1 MWQRAIDLLLCY
13 KYVNFELL
21 HSTQTLFLYK
31 ENRDRF
37 PFFLF
42 ILLLLHFF
50 LGKLVVSSPTEEEF
64 TFNGFSGANLTL
76 DGLATVSSDG
86 LLILTNNTRQQ
97 KGHAFHPYPLRFPRN
112 PSDGSTPSFSTT
124 FAFAIVSEY
133 ADLSGHG
140 IAFVITPSTNF
151 SEALPSEYLGL
162 FNMSSN
168 SKATNHI
175 VAVELD
181 TILNSEFHDID
192 DNHVGIDINGLRSY
206 KDNTAGYYT
215 DDTGEFRNLTLISG
229 KAMQVWVDYDGVD
242 LKLNVTLS
250 PVNAIGRSTTK
261 PTKPLLS
268 FPVNLSSVL
277 FDLPVH
283 VGFSSSTGSVL
294 TSHYIIGWS
303 FAMHAGQTQ
312 APPLDYSKLPAIPRT
327 NLKRHGRGSGHVVS
341 CSFSIISA
349 AGDCCR
355 ILGRKVAENVRGAS
369 RGLGSG
375 VQAPPVLLQR
385 PLPSHQGFGERSC
398 WRRRLRRVYRGT
410 LPNSGAEVAVK
421 RVSHES
427 RQGMRE
433 FVAEIVSIG
442 RLRHRNIVQLL
453 GYCRRKAELLL
464 VYDFVPT
471 YLHDGRA
478 HKPALG
484 WSQRFQIVKGVA
496 TGLLYLH
503 EEWEQV
509 VVHRDIKASNVLL
522 DGEMNAKLGD
532 FGLARL
538 YDHGADLQTTH
549 VVGTMGYLAP
559 ELSRT
564 GRATTA
570 TDVFAFGVFLLEVV
584 ACGRRPVEQWTAGS
598 QGEQCLLVDWVVEN
612 WRKGSILDTVDA
624 GLGGKY
630 AREEAEMVLKLG
642 LMCSHPH
649 PAARPSM
656 RLVVQYMEGRPPLPE
671 LSPAYLSCT
680 NLSLPHDD
688 CFDDYVISYPSSM
701 PSLHSCSSM
710 LQKFSSFRFSLLLL
724 LILRLVASSPTE
736 KEFTFNGFS
745 GANLSLDGIATV
757 SSDGLLILTNTA
769 EPHKSHA
776 FHPSPLSFRRNL
788 SDGSV
793 PSFSTTFA
801 FATVPTENSA
811 IGGQGITFVITP
823 STDFSNAL
831 SAQYLGLFNTSN
843 NGDAANHIVAVE
855 IDTILNLEL
864 QDINDNHIGIDV
876 NGLVSYRAHTA
887 GYYADDTGEFR
898 NLTLISGKAMQ
909 VWVDYD
915 GADAKLNVT
924 LSPINAIGTP
934 TTKPTKPLMSSTV
947 NLSAV
952 LLDLPV
958 HVGFSAATYPLMTSQ
973 YILGWS
979 FAMNVGQAHAPP
991 LNYSKLPAIPR
1002 MNLKGH
1008 SSRALGLGLA
1018 VASLVFVLL
1027 VTFVAFAAA
1036 RWRSKYS
1043 ELREDWEVEFG
1054 PHRFSYRDLFRATNG
1069 FRERELLGAG
1079 GFGKV
1084 YRGTLPTSR
1093 AEVAVKRVSH
1103 ESRQGMREFV
1113 AEIASIGR
1121 LRHRNIVQLLGYC
1134 RRKGELL
1141 LVYDFIPNGSLDKYL
1156 HYGRAYKPA
1165 LAWSQ
1170 RLRIVK
1176 GVAAGLLYLHEEWE
1190 QVVVHR
1196 DIKASNVLLDGEM
1209 NARLGDF
1216 GLARLYDHGTDPQT
1230 THVVGTTGY
1239 IAPELA
1245 RTGRA
1250 TTATDV
1256 FAFGV
1261 FILEVAC
1268 GRRPVEQPTVSW
1280 QGEQFL
1286 LVDWVT
1292 ENWRKGSILDTVDA
1306 GLEGEYV
1313 REEAEMVL
1321 KLGLICLHPHAAARP
1336 SMRLVVQY
1344 LEGRIPLPEP
1354 SPASLCFTKLSL
1366 PHNVG
1371 FDDYVVSYPSSVP
1384 SASTLSGGR

>member
-1 MWQRAIDLLLCY
+1 
-13 KYVNFELL
+13 
-21 HSTQTLFLYK
+21 
-31 ENRDRF
+31 
-37 PFFLF
+37 
-42 ILLLLHFF
+42 
-50 LGKLVVSSPTEEEF
+50 
-64 TFNGFSGANLTL
+64 
-76 DGLATVSSDG
+76 
-86 LLILTNNTRQQ
+86 
-97 KGHAFHPYPLRFPRN
+97 
-112 PSDGSTPSFSTT
+112 
-124 FAFAIVSEY
+124 
-133 ADLSGHG
+133 
-140 IAFVITPSTNF
+140 
-151 SEALPSEYLGL
+151 
-162 FNMSSN
+162 
-168 SKATNHI
+168 
-175 VAVELD
+175 
-181 TILNSEFHDID
+181 
-192 DNHVGIDINGLRSY
+192 
-206 KDNTAGYYT
+206 
-215 DDTGEFRNLTLISG
+215 
-229 KAMQVWVDYDGVD
+229 MQVWVDYDGTD
-242 LKLNVTLS
+242 AKLNVTLS
-250 PVNAIGRSTTK
+250 PVNAIGTSTMK
-261 PTKPLLS
+261 PTIPLIS
-268 FPVNLSSVL
+268 FAVNFSTVL
-277 FDLPVH
+277 LDRAMY
-283 VGFSSSTGSVL
+283 VGFSSSTGSMMS
-294 TSHYIIGWS
+294 SHYVIGWS
-303 FAMHAGQTQ
+303 FAMHVDQ
-312 APPLDYSKLPAIPRT
+312 APLLDYSKLPAIPRRNFKRRRWRSLGFELSEFSLFFMLLVTVAAFVVARRRSKNAELCEDGEVEFGPYRFSYRDLFRAT
-327 NLKRHGRGSGHVVS
+327 NG
-341 CSFSIISA
+341 FSE
-349 AGDCCR
+349 R
-355 ILGRKVAENVRGAS
+355 EQLGVG
-369 RGLGSG
+369 
-375 VQAPPVLLQR
+375 
-385 PLPSHQGFGERSC
+385 GFG
-398 WRRRLRRVYRGT
+398 RVYIGT
-410 LPNSGAEVAVK
+410 LPSSGAEVAVK

-433 FVAEIVSIG
+433 FVAEIASIG
-442 RLRHRNIVQLL
+442 RLRHRNIVPLL
-453 GYCRRKAELLL
+453 GYCRQKGELLL
-464 VYDFVPT
+464 VYDFVPNGRLDK
-471 YLHDGRA
+471 YLHYGPD

-484 WSQRFQIVKGVA
+484 WSQRFRIMKGV
-496 TGLLYLH
+496 TVGLLYLH

-509 VVHRDIKASNVLL
+509 VVHRDVKASNVLL

-532 FGLARL
+532 LGLARL
-538 YDHGADLQTTH
+538 YDHGIDPQTTH
-549 VVGTMGYLAP
+549 VVGTLGYLAP
-559 ELSRT
+559 ELART

-570 TDVFAFGVFLLEVV
+570 TDVFSFGAFVLEVV
-584 ACGRRPVEQWTAGS
+584 CGRRPVEQPMVAR
-598 QGEQCLLVDWVVEN
+598 QGEQFMLVDWVVEN
-612 WRKGSILDTVDA
+612 WQKGSILDTVDA
-624 GLGGKY
+624 RLGGEY
-630 AREEAEMVLKLG
+630 AREETKMALKLG

-649 PAARPSM
+649 PSARPIM
-656 RLVVQYMEGRPPLPE
+656 RLVVQYLEGHAPLPE
-671 LSPAYLSCT
+671 LSPVYLCFT
-680 NLSLPHDD
+680 NLSWSNYILKHN
-688 CFDDYVISYPSSM
+688 C
-701 PSLHSCSSM
+701 LSM
-710 LQKFSSFRFSLLLL
+710 LPKLPSFRFSLLLL
-724 LILRLVASSPTE
+724 LILKLVASSPPE

-745 GANLSLDGIATV
+745 GANLTLDGIATV

-769 EPHKSHA
+769 ENQKSHA

-788 SDGSV
+788 SDGSIA
-793 PSFSTTFA
+793 SFSTTFI
-801 FATVPTENSA
+801 FAIVPTENA
-811 IGGQGITFVITP
+811 GIGGHGIAFAITP

-831 SAQYLGLFNTSN
+831 SAQYFGLFNMSN
-843 NGDAANHIVAVE
+843 NSDAANHIVAVE
-855 IDTILNLEL
+855 LDTILNLEL
-864 QDINDNHIGIDV
+864 QDINDNHVGIDI
-876 NGLVSYRAHTA
+876 NGPVSYRAHTA

-898 NLTLISGKAMQ
+898 NLTLISGNAMQ

-915 GADAKLNVT
+915 GPDAKLNVT
-924 LSPINAIGTP
+924 LSPVNAIGTP
-934 TTKPTKPLMSSTV
+934 KTKPTKPLMSITV
-947 NLSAV
+947 NLSAE

-973 YILGWS
+973 YVLGWS
-979 FAMNVGQAHAPP
+979 FAMSVDQAHAPP

-1002 MNLKGH
+1002 TNLKGH
-1008 SSRALGLGLA
+1008 KSRALGLGLA

-1036 RWRSKYS
+1036 RWRSKYA

-1113 AEIASIGR
+1113 AEIVSMGR

-1141 LVYDFIPNGSLDKYL
+1141 LVYDFVPNGSLDKYL
-1156 HYGRAYKPA
+1156 HYDRAHKPA
-1165 LAWSQ
+1165 LGWSQ
-1170 RLRIVK
+1170 RFRIVK

-1268 GRRPVEQPTVSW
+1268 GRRPVEQPTVGW

-1292 ENWRKGSILDTVDA
+1292 ENWRKGLILDTVDA
-1306 GLEGEYV
+1306 GLEGEYA

-1321 KLGLICLHPHAAARP
+1321 KLGLMCLHPHAAARP

-1344 LEGRIPLPEP
+1344 LEGRAPLPEP
-1354 SPASLCFTKLSL
+1354 SPAYLGFTKLSL

-1371 FDDYVVSYPSSVP
+1371 FDDYVASYPSSLP